1 MKAKHLILWILFITT
16 FKSIAQQP
24 VAEIDFEFFKKKY
37 VLFDANIN
45 GKTITCYFDTGSTA
59 SVLDVSLAKEIG
71 IEPDYEQ
78 EFQGASGSQVYQIA
92 LDQKIDINNINLENI
107 YLVLKNMQNISQ
119 KLERNVDTIIGS
131 DILKKYILRLDFER
145 QKILLYNQNPKV
157 DYEGFKEIGFEFF
170 NQIPI
175 PQFEVGLTLK
185 NGREFQGRVFF
196 DSGAG
201 LTLMINEPF
210 SESNGLIE
218 QVGKTLTTKVGDLTQ
233 NDLKTVNFTV
243 ENLFFSDFKFTDV
256 PVRISSAKKGIG
268 SYPGYL
274 GLLGS
279 DIIKRFDVILD
290 YNSKKLY
297 LKENQL
303 FKTEFKYP
311 LSGVILRSK
320 NKEIVVEQV
329 AVESEAYKNG
339 LRVGAVIKS
348 INGNETL
355 NLSQCR
361 NLLSQEGEKINLK
374 VIQQGKRETIEFEV
388 RRQI

>member
-37 VLFDANIN
+37 VLFDANVK
-45 GKTITCYFDTGSTA
+45 GKTITCYFDTGATA
-59 SVLDVSLAKEIG
+59 SVFDVSLAKEIG
-71 IEPDYEQ
+71 IEPDYER
-78 EFQGASGSQVYQIA
+78 EIQGASGSQVYQIA
-92 LDQKIDINNINLENI
+92 LDQKIDINNIKLESINLI
-107 YLVLKNMQNISQ
+107 LKNMQNISQ
-119 KLERNVDTIIGS
+119 KLERNVDAIIGY

-145 QKILLYNQNPKV
+145 QRILLYDQNSKV
-157 DYEGFKEIGFEFF
+157 DDEGYKEIGFEFY

-175 PQFEVGLTLK
+175 PQFEASITLK

-201 LTLMINEPF
+201 LTLIINKPF

-218 QVGKTLTTKVGDLTQ
+218 QVGKKLTTKASDLTE
-233 NDLKTVNFTV
+233 NDQKTVNFTV
-243 ENLFFSDFKFTDV
+243 ENLLFSDFKFSDV
-256 PVRISSAKKGIG
+256 PVSILSTKKGVG

-311 LSGVILRSK
+311 LSGVTLK
-320 NKEIVVEQV
+320 LKGEVIVVEQV
-329 AVESEAYKNG
+329 AVESEAYEKG

-348 INGNETL
+348 INGDENI

-374 VIQQGKRETIEFEV
+374 VIQQGKMEMIEFEV
-388 RRQI
+388 KRQI